1 MNEANPP
8 SPTPPKPART
18 RRAPGPPRAPT
29 PARSPWWTWRPSW
42 LPAGRARWFL
52 FIALLV
58 LAFLGYDWFRLSA
71 IGSSRYAGKGWK
83 FPTRVYA
90 DWKEWKLGDRLAEE
104 DLKDALDRARYHRVW
119 KKPVEPGD
127 YRVRGAIYDVRLRP
141 FIYPDQVERGGEV
154 SATLNGGLLET
165 LSSGFD
171 EPHPRGLLRV
181 EPELL
186 AEFSDTE
193 RERRSFVPLG
203 EIPRHVVQAVVAS
216 EDRRFFHHWGIDL
229 LGLGRATVRN
239 VRAGEVV
246 EGGSTLSQQLAKN
259 LFLSRERNVFRK
271 FHEALLAVM
280 LELRYSKEEIL
291 EFYLNQIYLGQRG
304 SWSVCGVEEAA
315 LFYFNK
321 HARELTVPEGALLAG
336 IIPAPNR
343 LSPYRDPEAAIER
356 RNQVLTDMV
365 ECGWLGKSE
374 AEKYRRQPMRFAPSP
389 PPTTKAPY
397 FIDYVREVLSRDF
410 AESDLNSRGF
420 AIFTTLDSRMETAAE
435 RSVRDGVR
443 EADWRSPVGGSD
455 RNPAQ
460 ASLLAIEPATGFIRA
475 MVGGRNYAESS
486 YNRAVDSQRQ
496 PGSAFKPFVY
506 LAALDTPFQG
516 RKPPLTA
523 ATVLEDL
530 PDTFATDVGPW
541 APRNFEDTYEGR
553 VTAARALAR
562 SLNVATVHLELQ
574 VGIPKVIQMAKSL
587 GIESRLRQVPSLALG
602 ACEVSVME
610 MTRAY
615 GTLAN
620 GGTMVEPVAV
630 RAVLDRGGNVRWS
643 AKRESKR
650 VLRPETAYMG
660 TVLLQGPVIY
670 GTAAGIRTQFGFVR
684 PTAGKTGTT
693 SDENDAWFIGY
704 TPQLA
709 CGVWVGCDK
718 GRRLGLTGTQA
729 AVPIWARFMDAAH
742 RGLPVADFEPPPGVV
757 EVWIDAETGYRA
769 GAECPRVMR
778 AAFVPKTEPRQVC
791 PVFHPPAMMDSSG
804 AGMWGEDTQQGTTPA
819 PEGSEPDEGTTPAPS
834 GAGTGSGTGT
844 GTATGKEA
852 GTKP

>member
-1 MNEANPP
+1 MNDATPPPSDPP
-8 SPTPPKPART
+8 SPPSR
-18 RRAPGPPRAPT
+18 PPRPSRGAKRAAPT
-29 PARSPWWTWRPSW
+29 PPLMTPSWLRRPSWLHRPTW
-42 LPAGRARWFL
+42 LPAGRGRWFL
-52 FIALLV
+52 FIAILV
-58 LAFLGYDWFRLSA
+58 VGFLGYDWVRLSA
-71 IGSSRYAGKGWK
+71 IASNRYSGKGWK

-90 DWKEWKLGDRLAEE
+90 DWREWKVGERVTED
-104 DLKDALDRARYHRVW
+104 DLKDALDRARYKRVW
-119 KKPVEPGD
+119 KTPSQPGE
-127 YRVRGAIYDVRLRP
+127 YRVRGNTWDVWLRA
-141 FIYPDQVERGGEV
+141 FTYPEQIERGSQT
-154 SATLNGGLLET
+154 SATLTDGRLAT
-165 LSSGFD
+165 LTTGFE
-171 EPHPRGLLRV
+171 EPHDRGLLRV

-186 AEFSDTE
+186 AEFSDSD

-239 VRAGEVV
+239 VRAGGVV

-304 SWSVCGVEEAA
+304 SWSVCGIEEAA

-336 IIPAPNR
+336 IIPAPNK
-343 LSPYRDPEAAIER
+343 LSPYRDLEAAMER

-365 ECGWLGKSE
+365 DCGWLSKDD
-374 AEKYRRQPMRFAPSP
+374 AKKFRRSPMRFAPNP

-397 FIDYVREVLSRDF
+397 FMDYVREALSRDI
-410 AESDLNSRGF
+410 AETDLNARGF
-420 AIFTTLDSRMETAAE
+420 AIFTTLDARMQAAAE
-435 RSVRDGVR
+435 RAVRDGVR
-443 EADWRSPVGGSD
+443 EADWRSPSGGSE

-460 ASLLAIEPATGFIRA
+460 ASLLALEPANGYIRA

-516 RKPPLTA
+516 RKPPLTG
-523 ATVLEDL
+523 ATVLEDR
-530 PDTFATDVGPW
+530 PDTFSTDIGPW
-541 APRNFEDTYEGR
+541 SPRNFEDSYEGR
-553 VTAARALAR
+553 ATAARALAR
-562 SLNVATVHLELQ
+562 SLNVATVHLELD

-602 ACEVSVME
+602 ACEVSVLE

-615 GTLAN
+615 ATLAN
-620 GGTMVEPVAV
+620 HGVMATPIAV
-630 RAVLDRGGNVRWS
+630 RAVLDRGGNIRWS
-643 AKRESKR
+643 PKRESKR

-660 TVLLQGPVIY
+660 TVLLEGPVIY
-670 GTAAGIRTQFGFVR
+670 GTAASIRSQFGFTR
-684 PTAGKTGTT
+684 PAAGKTGTT
-693 SDENDAWFIGY
+693 SDENDAWFIGT

-742 RGLPVADFEPPPGVV
+742 KGKDVVDFDAPNGVT
-757 EVWIDAETGYRA
+757 EVWIDASTGYRA
-769 GAECPRVMR
+769 GPECPRVMR
-778 AAFVPKTEPRQVC
+778 VAFVNKTEPRQVC
-791 PVFHPPAMMDSSG
+791 PVYHAPEVSDSTG
-804 AGMWGEDTQQGTTPA
+804 GMWGEDLQEVPMHPDEQTPDDSTPPEEDEQPKDQGT
-819 PEGSEPDEGTTPAPS
+819 GM
-834 GAGTGSGTGT
+834 
-844 GTATGKEA
+844 
-852 GTKP
+852 